1 MTNGI
6 GGSSQ
11 DEALER
17 ILPSTIEVDE
27 ISTAEYIDRISRLQ
41 KSMPGAGVDAV
52 YVNAGTNLLY
62 FSGIE
67 WHASERLLGA
77 IIPANGRMIYIAPW
91 FEQRTLCDRMKVE
104 GDVICWHEDE
114 SAYEAFYKALLA
126 LGIAPTHETQPKI
139 ALCGTATTS
148 VYFGLKELAEKYDL
162 VSAEALI
169 VNLRKNKSP
178 GEIAIMQ
185 AAKDM
190 TLRVQVAAASIL
202 REGIS
207 TLEVCDF
214 IDRAHR
220 KSGASGSYFCIVLF
234 GEATSYPHGVKEPQI
249 LKRNDVVLIDTG
261 CRYKSYIS
269 DITRTYVF
277 GEANDRQRFV
287 WNAEK
292 AAQAAAFEAAQLG
305 VPCGAVDR
313 AARRC
318 LETYGFG
325 PAYQLPG
332 LPHRTG
338 HGIGLDIHEAP
349 YLVGNDETPLE
360 IGMCFS
366 NEPMICIPGE
376 FGVRHEDHFY
386 MTEQGPRW
394 FTQPAHSIDDPFLL
408 V

>member
-1 MTNGI
+1 MTNGV
-6 GGSSQ
+6 GGSRQ

-17 ILPSTIEVDE
+17 ISPSAIKVDE
-27 ISTAEYIDRISRLQ
+27 ISTAEYLGRINSLQ
-41 KSMPGAGVDAV
+41 QAMLNAGVDAV

-67 WHASERLLGA
+67 WHPSERLLGT
-77 IIPANGRMIYIAPW
+77 IIPAKGNLIYIAPW
-91 FEQRTLCDRMKVE
+91 FEKRTLCDRMKIA
-104 GDVICWHEDE
+104 GDVVGWHEDE
-114 SAYEAFYKALLA
+114 SAYEAFYRTLRAI
-126 LGIAPTHETQPKI
+126 GIAPTRETQAKI
-139 ALCGTATTS
+139 ALCGTASTS
-148 VYFGLKELAEKYDL
+148 VYFGLKAFAENYDL
-162 VSAEALI
+162 VSAEGLI
-169 VNLRKNKSP
+169 VTLRKNKSP
-178 GEIAIMQ
+178 GEIALMQ
-185 AAKDM
+185 AVKNM
-190 TLRVQVAAASIL
+190 TLQVQAAAASIL
-202 REGIS
+202 RAGIS

-220 KSGASGSYFCIVLF
+220 KSGAPGSYFCIVLF

-249 LKRNDVVLIDTG
+249 LKPNDVVLIDTG
-261 CRYKSYIS
+261 CRYKNYIS

-292 AAQAAAFEAAQLG
+292 SAQAAAFEVAQLG
-305 VPCGAVDR
+305 VPCSAVDR

-318 LETYGFG
+318 LEIYGFG

-386 MTEQGPRW
+386 MTEHGPKW
-394 FTQPAHSIDDPFLL
+394 FTQPAYSIDDPFLL